1 MSEDEVLQAR
11 IAALAGQIN
20 KHRQQPPRQGLT
32 QHSSSTHDAAHFVR
46 GAHRWSPYSPG
57 ARPLIPHPVKNRT
70 LVLGGGSNNLSSTRV
85 NDVTP
90 RPIEPSVAA
99 SGRFVTSRMGNRSQL
114 MTKETYEREQRQRQE
129 YKDKRAGNTAFFAPQ
144 QTRNAQQDIPSTPAT
159 RVLEFDGIQFEL
171 QPHGDKLVRLADPAT
186 ADGQTPRKVTIAD
199 VDFLRTKNGNLIR
212 AMPATQ
218 DNTRPPAPASRKQCE
233 KFTRHG
239 TISTHLRPT
248 GYLLGTTRSSY
259 LVRHGGNPLLHTN
272 MVTGN
277 CPFGPSCRNRHDP
290 TRIAICKEF
299 FTKGSCT
306 AGKNCD
312 LSHEPTYHRVPA
324 CTYFLRGNCT
334 NSACR
339 YAHVTVSTSTLV
351 CRPFATLGY
360 CSKGVDC
367 GKRHVFECPDYTN
380 HGRCEAREKG
390 LCSLPHI
397 DRASSLRKA
406 AKRRGDSHS
415 DDDTDLSSAEEGQS
429 ASEGDE
435 DSDIDITMG
444 NEDDSHELTQQRDY
458 VRFPSYSRD

>member
-32 QHSSSTHDAAHFVR
+32 QHSPFTHGAAQFVR

-70 LVLGGGSNNLSSTRV
+70 LVLGGASNDPSSTRV

-90 RPIEPSVAA
+90 RPIDPSVAA
-99 SGRFVTSRMGNRSQL
+99 SGHFVTSQMGNRSQL

-129 YKDKRAGNTAFFAPQ
+129 YKDKRAGNAAFFTPQ
-144 QTRNAQQDIPSTPAT
+144 QTRNAQQDIPSAPAT

-186 ADGQTPRKVTIAD
+186 ADKQTPRKVTIAD
-199 VDFLRTKNGNLIR
+199 VDFLRTKSGNLIR
-212 AMPATQ
+212 AMPTQ

-239 TISTHLRPT
+239 TIPTHLRPT

-259 LVRHGGNPLLHTN
+259 LVRHGDNPLLHTN
-272 MVTGN
+272 MVT
-277 CPFGPSCRNRHDP
+277 
-290 TRIAICKEF
+290 
-299 FTKGSCT
+299 
-306 AGKNCD
+306 
-312 LSHEPTYHRVPA
+312 
-324 CTYFLRGNCT
+324 
-334 NSACR
+334 
-339 YAHVTVSTSTLV
+339 
-351 CRPFATLGY
+351 
-360 CSKGVDC
+360 
-367 GKRHVFECPDYTN
+367 
-380 HGRCEAREKG
+380 AREKG

-406 AKRRGDSHS
+406 AKRRGDSNS

-444 NEDDSHELTQQRDY
+444 NDDDSHELTQQRDY

>member
-1 MSEDEVLQAR
+1 MSEEEVLQAR

-20 KHRQQPPRQGLT
+20 KHRQQPPRQDLT
-32 QHSSSTHDAAHFVR
+32 QHSPSPHGAAQFVR
-46 GAHRWSPYSPG
+46 GANRWSPYSPG
-57 ARPLIPHPVKNRT
+57 ARFPIPHPVKNRT
-70 LVLGGGSNNLSSTRV
+70 LVLGGASNDLSSTRV
-85 NDVTP
+85 NDATP
-90 RPIEPSVAA
+90 RPIDPSVAA

-129 YKDKRAGNTAFFAPQ
+129 YKDQRAGNATIFTPQ
-144 QTRNAQQDIPSTPAT
+144 QIRQGQQDIPPAPVT

-186 ADGQTPRKVTIAD
+186 ADRQTPRKVTIAD

-218 DNTRPPAPASRKQCE
+218 DNSRPSARASRKQCE
-233 KFTRHG
+233 KFTRH
-239 TISTHLRPT
+239 
-248 GYLLGTTRSSY
+248 
-259 LVRHGGNPLLHTN
+259 
-272 MVTGN
+272 GN

-339 YAHVTVSTSTLV
+339 YAHVAVSTSTLV

-360 CSKGVDC
+360 CSNGVDC

-406 AKRRGDSHS
+406 AKRRGDSNS

-429 ASEGDE
+429 ASEGDD